1 MSRLDAF
8 FEGWRFRTSKPK
20 FEPGE
25 EFTAF
30 VTGYENGAGLVRLGD
45 SVLRLSEASPDLVD
59 TQVRLRVEE
68 FDANDHAGRATVLE
82 ELGGGAY

>member
-8 FEGWRFRTSKPK
+8 FEGWTFRSNKPT
-20 FEPGE
+20 FESGE

-30 VTGYENGAGLVRLGD
+30 VTGHENGTGIVRLGD
-45 SVLRLSEASPDLVD
+45 SVLRLSEVSSDLVD

-68 FDANDHAGRATVLE
+68 FDANDHSGRATVLE
-82 ELGGGAY
+82 ELGGGTY

>member
-8 FEGWRFRTSKPK
+8 FEGWGFRTNRPT

-30 VTGYENGAGLVRLGD
+30 VTGYEDDTGIVRLGD
-45 SVLRLSEASPDLVD
+45 TVLRLSEASPDLVD
-59 TQVRLRVEE
+59 TQVRLRVEA
-68 FDANDHAGRATVLE
+68 FDGNDHAGRATVLE
-82 ELGGGAY
+82 ELGGGTY

>member
-1 MSRLDAF
+1 MSRLSAF
-8 FEGWRFRTSKPK
+8 FEGWGFRTNRPT

-30 VTGYENGAGLVRLGD
+30 VTGYEDGTGIVRLGD
-45 SVLRLSEASPDLVD
+45 TVLRLSEASPNLVD
-59 TQVRLRVEE
+59 TQVRLRIEE

-82 ELGGGAY
+82 ELGGGTY